1 MEIELL
7 SPFPLLT
14 SSSLNDSLLDLSHLL
29 GSFWED
35 DSHSNLGLKI
45 PDDLKRGEGD

>member
-14 SSSLNDSLLDLSHLL
+14 SLNDSLLDLSYLL
-29 GSFWED
+29 GSFWKD